1 MEKQTKLEILE
12 QRGSSSTD
20 MDDAAAWVSQQGQ
33 DIDPVV
39 ERRVRRKID
48 MFFMPTFIIGYG
60 LVYYDKAILGSA
72 SLFGMTADLHLSV
85 VVNAT
90 TKPPTTSTQ
99 RLSWATALFYF
110 GMLAGL
116 YPMTLLVQ
124 RFRIGRVLPFLV
136 ISWVGSAHP
145 QKSCI
150 YRVAYNISGRYSH
163 VHCCCY
169 HTPRS
174 LRPALLPRLCGEC
187 HPYYL
192 HDYYQ

>member
-1 MEKQTKLEILE
+1 MEKQTKLEVLE

-20 MDDAAAWVSQQGQ
+20 MDDAAAWVSQRGQ
-33 DIDPVV
+33 EIDPVV

-90 TKPPTTSTQ
+90 TKPPITSTQ

-124 RFRIGRVLPFLV
+124 RFRIGRVLPVLV
-136 ISWVGSAHP
+136 IIWVGS
-145 QKSCI
+145 
-150 YRVAYNISGRYSH
+150 SH
-163 VHCCCY
+163 IKGFVY
-169 HTPRS
+169 
-174 LRPALLPRLCGEC
+174 AV
-187 HPYYL
+187 
-192 HDYYQ
+192 